1 MKSKKGHSTA
11 NSCIVKLI
19 DSPWRPEGGC
29 QLQLTEQLGVGS
41 MLQYYELAHCQP
53 DRGLQSLM

>member
-1 MKSKKGHSTA
+1 
-11 NSCIVKLI
+11 VKLI